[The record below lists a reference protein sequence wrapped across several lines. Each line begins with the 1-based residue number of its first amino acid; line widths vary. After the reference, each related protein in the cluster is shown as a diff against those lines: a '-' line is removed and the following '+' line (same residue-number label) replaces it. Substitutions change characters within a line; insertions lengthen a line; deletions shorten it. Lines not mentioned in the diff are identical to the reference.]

1 MAINVG
7 GYRPSGGQV
16 KDLLMNAGAGTIY
29 PGDIVMCL
37 AAGTAYAGAVDDND
51 PETTGASVFGV
62 ALEEKTYAAAT
73 DKIRCD
79 IGGAEVL
86 VTYTS
91 GSAAQA
97 NVGDEVFVDGA
108 QTVDATGGVT
118 DQVKAGMIIE
128 IVSATKVWV
137 KLEPFGS
144 HNET

>member
-7 GYRPSGGQV
+7 GYQPSGGPI

-51 PETTGASVFGV
+51 PETTGATVFGV

-79 IGGAEVL
+79 IGGAMVK

-91 GSAAQA
+91 GSLTQA

-108 QTVDATGGVT
+108 QAVDATGGVI
-118 DQVKAGMIIE
+118 DQVKAGRIIE
-128 IVSATKVWV
+128 IVSATVCWV
-137 KLEPFGS
+137 QLEPFNA